1 MSLNVISRYQQF
13 FLKRT
18 SKTWATEILAK
29 YRVYISPNQR
39 NQTVQKA
46 LLQYFLN
53 FVVNFVQVGYYYTKK
68 GRHVTTYKACQRFL
82 EVGNWRNQVQKS
94 STFGW
99 SLPRKD
105 DTERDKKK
113 QKKREVEIRKTKH
126 AKEIKL
132 YTTAMSQ
139 ETPVA
144 VIGPTLW
151 KESPQRNRKSN

>member
-68 GRHVTTYKACQRFL
+68 GRHVTTYKAC
-82 EVGNWRNQVQKS
+82 
-94 STFGW
+94 
-99 SLPRKD
+99 
-105 DTERDKKK
+105 
-113 QKKREVEIRKTKH
+113 
-126 AKEIKL
+126 
-132 YTTAMSQ
+132 
-139 ETPVA
+139 
-144 VIGPTLW
+144 
-151 KESPQRNRKSN
+151 